1 MPLSPGSLQ
10 RPPRSRTTRHQMQK
24 SAHLG
29 RFLHGTALK
38 LRRSPRLA
46 ARFTPQQAADSSGG
60 SIVKQIH
67 PPCKPAVPS
76 AESPDPFWECALLQT
91 TVQRPPDPAKT
102 ADKNKKR
109 PSRALSASIGFSR
122 AFAFSAR
129 LLNSYEA
136 IADRANGTSCTKPR
150 ARATTRTPCGDSS
163 IARVR
168 EHSPHNQ

>member
-1 MPLSPGSLQ
+1 
-10 RPPRSRTTRHQMQK
+10 MQK

-29 RFLHGTALK
+29 RFLHGTASK